1 MSEEIKNENIMKKV
15 LIKKYQDSYDSRG
28 NTTTYFKGFE
38 VNENTQDL
46 KEGYYSVCDLTGEL
60 TLMENEGEEDEEEIM
75 GSEDG
80 YNYTEDYNYI
90 RFIKSEEEL
99 KEMEML
105 VELYKK
111 YL

>member
-1 MSEEIKNENIMKKV
+1 MSEEIKNENMMKKV

-28 NTTTYFKGFE
+28 NSTTHFKGFE

-60 TLMENEGEEDEEEIM
+60 TLIENEEGEEEEVM

-80 YNYTEDYNYI
+80 YTYTEDYNYI
-90 RFIKSEEEL
+90 QFIKSEEEL
-99 KEMEML
+99 KEMELL
-105 VELYKK
+105 VELYNKH
-111 YL
+111 L

>member
-1 MSEEIKNENIMKKV
+1 MSEEIKNENIVKKV

-28 NTTTYFKGFE
+28 NPTTYFKGFE

-60 TLMENEGEEDEEEIM
+60 TLIENEEEEEVM

-80 YNYTEDYNYI
+80 YAYTEDYNYI
-90 RFIKSEEEL
+90 QFIKSEEEL
-99 KEMEML
+99 KEMELL
-105 VELYKK
+105 VELYNKH
-111 YL
+111 L